1 MKESTGMR
9 NHILATGSI
18 KNAFDGMVIR
28 LYGSP
33 TSQAA
38 ADALVPAGAD
48 DDVSAATLLGTI
60 SLSGG
65 GSGVNL
71 DSTPTNGVLSK
82 APAETWTGTLV
93 ASGYFSF
100 ARISGTGDTG
110 ALSTTEKRFQLT
122 VGTLN
127 KEFIVAAAY
136 KSASEE
142 QRMDSFYIGVPA
154 GS

>member
-1 MKESTGMR
+1 MKVSTGMR

-38 ADALVPAGAD
+38 ADALIPAGAD
-48 DDVSAATLLGTI
+48 EDVSAATLLGTI

-71 DSTPTNGVLSK
+71 DTTPSNGVLGK
-82 APAETWTGTLV
+82 APAETWVSTLV

-110 ALSTTEKRFQLT
+110 GLSTTEKRFQIT
-122 VGTLN
+122 VGVLN
-127 KEFIVAAAY
+127 KEFLVSSAYKAAA
-136 KSASEE
+136 EE

>member
-1 MKESTGMR
+1 MKVSTGMR

-18 KNAFDGMVIR
+18 KNAFDGMTIK
-28 LYGSP
+28 LYGDP
-33 TSQAA
+33 ASQAA
-38 ADALVPAGAD
+38 ADALILSGAD
-48 DDVSAATLLGTI
+48 DDVSSATLLATI

-71 DSTPTNGVLSK
+71 DTTPINGVLAK
-82 APAETWTGTLV
+82 APAETWEGTMV

-100 ARISGTGDTG
+100 ARISGTGDAG
-110 ALSTTEKRFQLT
+110 GLSTTEKRFQLT
-122 VGTLN
+122 VGVLN

-136 KSASEE
+136 KAISED